1 MFTNHQ
7 PLDLDRIALL
17 ATTRPEVID
26 RYLRFKVRQIINQAK
41 PDSRLMLERLQFRM
55 DGIRRRA
62 GSSMSACLQISKFM
76 HEQLWE
82 LNDVLKNGVAL
93 THPKSVANVAEDRP
107 KSPVS
112 EMPSLKAKILPFKRK
127 LDRHLPDKNKPGKH

>member
-7 PLDLDRIALL
+7 SLDLDRIALL
-17 ATTRPEVID
+17 ATTKPDVID
-26 RYLRFKVRQIINQAK
+26 RYLRFKVRQILNQAK
-41 PDSRLMLERLQFRM
+41 PDSRLMLERLQFRI

-62 GSSMSACLQISKFM
+62 GSPMSACLQISKFM

-93 THPKSVANVAEDRP
+93 THPKGVANVAEDRP
-107 KSPVS
+107 EPPAS
-112 EMPSLKAKILPFKRK
+112 EVPSLKAKVLPFKRK
-127 LDRHLPDKNKPGKH
+127 LDRHLPDNHKPDRH